1 MQITWQQV
9 ARDFFT
15 DPPPMKWSG
24 LRYVSDVKKDSNA
37 KEAIQAEEI
46 VAKAVATRN
55 PLSYSSLLTL
65 VKNGSTAAPAFPARQ
80 SARRSASRSRVRS
93 VPFERSLFHIE
104 INPIV
109 NMATLALVL
118 QICRGRR

>member
-1 MQITWQQV
+1 MYARETSICKLRGSKW
-9 ARDFFT
+9 RDFFT

-80 SARRSASRSRVRS
+80 SAIRG
-93 VPFERSLFHIE
+93 F
-104 INPIV
+104 
-109 NMATLALVL
+109 ALL
-118 QICRGRR
+118 LR